1 MWQKLLFWF
10 NEDFSNAL
18 PSAAIPFGQRFIV
31 VQLEEA
37 KNILFRAPAVHSI
50 VKVTCRYVP
59 GTNFILN
66 GDGTYN
72 LSGGFTVR
80 NTWYEY
86 QYLPIYT
93 NGTINYPT
101 IKSMVLYANNLFTHP
116 MIHDLYI
123 KRIGFSLVRVHKNQ
137 QLTIN
142 KSDNDIL
149 MNQFKY
155 PVEQIYVGVVP
166 DENLSGTWQA
176 TDWCQFAKVN
186 HRFTKN
192 GIYITTEAN
201 KLYDNT
207 VCHWFDRQPSVDAM
221 EVTAH
226 GMSLFQKLDQQF
238 FSSYEPMVFGDHTL
252 VTPADSGAML
262 INFSMF
268 PLVQ

>member
-1 MWQKLLFWF
+1 MVKTVKFEVNGNPLDDYNNWNYVFDRQFRLKADKKLGYFRNVGQELPIEAKSVPIGDGVRYGSQIFNGLQTPKAEQPEWAMWQKLLFWF

-18 PSAAIPFGQRFIV
+18 PSAAIPFGQRYIQ

-37 KNILFRAPAVHSI
+37 KNLLFRAPAVHSI
-50 VKVTCRYVP
+50 VKVTNRYVP

-93 NGTINYPT
+93 NGTLNYPT

-116 MIHDLYI
+116 AIHDLYI
-123 KRIGFSLVRVHKNQ
+123 KRIGFSLVRVHRNQ
-137 QLTIN
+137 QQTIN
-142 KSDNDIL
+142 KADTDML

-166 DENLSGTWQA
+166 DENLTGTW
-176 TDWCQFAKVN
+176 
-186 HRFTKN
+186 
-192 GIYITTEAN
+192 
-201 KLYDNT
+201 
-207 VCHWFDRQPSVDAM
+207 
-221 EVTAH
+221 
-226 GMSLFQKLDQQF
+226 
-238 FSSYEPMVFGDHTL
+238 
-252 VTPADSGAML
+252 
-262 INFSMF
+262 
-268 PLVQ
+268 